1 MSWRVTGMWGRGFK
15 WPLVDRVSGAPDLR
29 FSADQLNFLLA
40 REMDLATR
48 ICQDSNSLVHAVR
61 DVVFVWPIY

>member
-1 MSWRVTGMWGRGFK
+1 MASGRSSVGCT
-15 WPLVDRVSGAPDLR
+15 WPDLR